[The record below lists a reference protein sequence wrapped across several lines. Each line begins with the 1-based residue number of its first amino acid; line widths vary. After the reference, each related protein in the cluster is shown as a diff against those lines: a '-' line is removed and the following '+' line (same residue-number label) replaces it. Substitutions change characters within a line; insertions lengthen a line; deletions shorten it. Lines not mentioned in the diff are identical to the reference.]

1 MVTKEKL
8 KVVEYRCTIKEM
20 PAECR
25 PRERLFQKGA
35 DALSNGE
42 LLAIIMRTGTTK
54 DTALELANQLLSKGG
69 LKFLADASLEEL
81 KQFSGVGEAKAA
93 EIKAVIELG
102 KRMVSAGNEIMPAVR
117 SPQDAAHIMMEEM
130 RFLDREH
137 FKALLL
143 NTKNQLFK
151 VITVSIGSLSSTIVH
166 PRELFK
172 DAIKSSAAALIL
184 IHNHPSGDPT
194 PSREDI
200 EVTKRLIE
208 VGGIVGIEVLDHIII
223 GNGQWMSLK
232 EKNFI

>member
-42 LLAIIMRTGTTK
+42 LLAIIMRTGSTK
-54 DTALELANQLLSKGG
+54 DTVLELANQLLSKGG

-93 EIKAVIELG
+93 EIKAMVELG

-151 VITVSIGSLSSTIVH
+151 VVTVSIGSLSSTIVH

-200 EVTKRLIE
+200 EVTKRLVE